1 MPETSLEGLIK
12 ELRMVANKKKTTNK
26 GNPNPE
32 DLFLKNQADPMTKG
46 IIQNV
51 LVTFKVAATSI
62 ASSPSLM
69 LHLLLKQYH
78 ELLTH
83 PKRQILAQ
91 KD

>member
-1 MPETSLEGLIK
+1 MPETSLEGLVK

-62 ASSPSLM
+62 ASSPIIDAAPTTEAVS
-69 LHLLLKQYH
+69 
-78 ELLTH
+78 
-83 PKRQILAQ
+83 
-91 KD
+91 